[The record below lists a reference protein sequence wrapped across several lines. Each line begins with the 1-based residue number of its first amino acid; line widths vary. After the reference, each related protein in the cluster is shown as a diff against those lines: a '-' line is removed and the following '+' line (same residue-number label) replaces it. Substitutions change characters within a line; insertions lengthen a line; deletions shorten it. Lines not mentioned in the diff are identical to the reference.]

1 VALYASADLIMDGG
15 EGQGLLLVD
24 GGLTLAGGAVFAGIV
39 VVRDSLTLLPDA
51 RISGLARV
59 GGAVTLRSGAEL
71 RGRACAALLALQ
83 GRPKLYRPVRVPG
96 GAWIRPF

>member
-1 VALYASADLIMDGG
+1 VALYAPADLVVDGG

-24 GGLTLAGGAVFAGIV
+24 GSLTLAGGAVFAGMV

-51 RISGLARV
+51 RISGLVRV
-59 GGAVTLRSGAEL
+59 GGAVTLGSGAGL

-83 GRPKLYRPVRVPG
+83 GRPELYRPIRVPG
-96 GAWIRPF
+96 GSWIRPF